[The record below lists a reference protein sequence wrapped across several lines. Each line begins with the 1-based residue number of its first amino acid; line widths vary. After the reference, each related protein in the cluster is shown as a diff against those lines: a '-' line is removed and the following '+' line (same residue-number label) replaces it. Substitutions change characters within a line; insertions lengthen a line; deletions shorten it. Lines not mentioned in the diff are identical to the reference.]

1 MRVNDLLYGAG
12 CALALMFVMH
22 LNVKVMV
29 QKTTVATSQT
39 ELDTPTKKK
48 PSTSPALSQPPPSPT
63 IAKMVLRR
71 GIANG
76 KGSTSEPV
84 EVNSL
89 LANGED
95 IRLV

>member
-39 ELDTPTKKK
+39 ELDTPT
-48 PSTSPALSQPPPSPT
+48 LPT
-63 IAKMVLRR
+63 IAKMALRR

-76 KGSTSEPV
+76 KGLTSEPV

>member
-39 ELDTPTKKK
+39 ELETPTKKK
-48 PSTSPALSQPPPSPT
+48 PLSQPPPSPT

>member
-39 ELDTPTKKK
+39 ELDTPTTA
-48 PSTSPALSQPPPSPT
+48 PLASLSQPPPSPT

-76 KGSTSEPV
+76 KGLTSEPV